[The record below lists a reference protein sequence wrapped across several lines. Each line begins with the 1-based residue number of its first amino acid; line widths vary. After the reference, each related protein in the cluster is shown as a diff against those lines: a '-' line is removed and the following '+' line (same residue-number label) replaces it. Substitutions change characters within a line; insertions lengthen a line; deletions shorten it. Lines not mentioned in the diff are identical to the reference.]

1 MHPSVQGLAYQIN
14 GVFRPAGRLFFGWY
28 VVAASG
34 GIQLLSGLLWMQCYG
49 AYVVLLQAEFGWSK
63 ALVAGAF
70 ALTRIESGILGP
82 LQGYLADR
90 YGPRAVLRV
99 GMLIFALGFMLFS
112 QIESLLGFYL
122 TFALIAVGS
131 SLGGFA
137 TVMVALVNWF
147 QRHRAKAVAISQ
159 MGYSLGGLA
168 IPVIILSLEAFGW
181 RTTAL
186 LSGLVVLVAGLPMAQ
201 LVRHRP
207 QDQGEAPDG
216 MDAPEDGAGARD
228 FARGRDFTARQAM
241 RTWSFWMLSLG
252 HASALLVVSAM
263 MVHLVPHLIE
273 GLDYSLAGAGLVVAA
288 MTVFQMTGQAL
299 GGFLGDRF
307 DKRVISILCMIAHAT
322 GLLLV
327 SHAVNVH
334 MVAAFAA
341 LHGLAWGIRGPLM
354 VALRADYFGPSSFGT
369 IMGFSSLVVM
379 LGMSTG
385 PVFAGYMADLDGN
398 YIAGFTILAA
408 GAAFGSFCF
417 LAARPPRHPE
427 AG

>member
-1 MHPSVQGLAYQIN
+1 MHSPVQRLARQMDGL
-14 GVFRPAGRLFFGWY
+14 FRPAGRLFFGWY
-28 VVAASG
+28 IVAASG

-82 LQGYLADR
+82 LQGWLADR
-90 YGPRAVLRV
+90 YGPKAVLQV
-99 GMLIFALGFMLFS
+99 GMLIFALGFLLFS
-112 QIESLLGFYL
+112 QIDSLLGFYL
-122 TFALIAVGS
+122 TFALIAIGS

-147 QRHRAKAVAISQ
+147 HRHRAKAVAISQ
-159 MGYSLGGLA
+159 VGYSLGGLA
-168 IPVIILSLEAFGW
+168 IPIIILSLEAFGW
-181 RTTAL
+181 RTTAF
-186 LSGLVVLVAGLPMAQ
+186 LSGLLVLAAGLPMAQ
-201 LVRHRP
+201 LVKHRP
-207 QDQGEAPDG
+207 YDHGEVPDG
-216 MDAPEDGAGARD
+216 MEAPEDLRGAAR
-228 FARGRDFTARQAM
+228 FAQGRDFTARQAL
-241 RTWSFWMLSLG
+241 RTWSFWLVSLG
-252 HASALLVVSAM
+252 HASALLVVSAI

-273 GLDYSLAGAGLVVAA
+273 GLGYSLTGAGLVVAA
-288 MTVFQMTGQAL
+288 MTVFQMTGQFL

-307 DKRVISILCMIAHAT
+307 DKRVISILCMLAHAS

-327 SHAVNVH
+327 SHAANAW
-334 MVAAFAA
+334 MVAAFAL

-385 PVFAGYMADLDGN
+385 PVFAGYMADVDGN

-417 LAARPPRHPE
+417 LAAKPPKHPE